1 MLPFSFFTRRLSNPI
16 VLECLP
22 TAEAS
27 KVKAQKYF
35 INTKEI
41 N

>member
-1 MLPFSFFTRRLSNPI
+1 MPPFSFFTRRLSNPTL
-16 VLECLP
+16 LECLP
-22 TAEAS
+22 TDEAS

-35 INTKEI
+35 IHTKEI